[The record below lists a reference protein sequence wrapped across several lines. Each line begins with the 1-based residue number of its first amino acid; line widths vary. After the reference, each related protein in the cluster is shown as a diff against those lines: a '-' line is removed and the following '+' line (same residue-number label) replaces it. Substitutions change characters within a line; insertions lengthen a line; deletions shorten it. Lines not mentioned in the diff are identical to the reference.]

1 MSQNSRVIWSEG
13 LLLAPQHLQQ
23 WDRHLQHLIRSRLRA
38 SSAFDWGFVSLEIDE
53 ESLRNGRVALKEARG
68 ILPEGTPFSMPEQDP
83 MPPARAIEGHFGTK
97 QDTLPVYLGLPAAR
111 PGRPQLSDPNSPAR
125 PGTPTPRYSPD
136 EVELADDT
144 TASNERRVS
153 VARPNFTVLFPDDAL
168 GEYDVLPMAEVLRTG
183 EGSYTLRDDYI
194 PPSLSIGAT
203 EVLMRKLRSELEMMI
218 TKSGELSGR
227 RRQRG
232 SDIAEF
238 SASES
243 AHFWLL
249 HGVNTYIPVLSHYV
263 GHRRAHPEDVYLSLA
278 AFAGALC
285 TYSTELAA
293 KDLPAYEHR
302 SLGATFAGIHSVLA
316 RLIQTVISSK
326 AVRIDLEKRDGSIY
340 VGQIHDPRLLEPS
353 SSLYLGVRADL
364 EEQRLVSDLPAKI
377 KIASLDQIDFLIDN
391 ALRGVP
397 IRFNRVPPA
406 SLPAKASYL
415 YFELDSGADAWSGV
429 KGSQNI
435 AIFAPPDVPGITLEL
450 LGIRE

>member
-1 MSQNSRVIWSEG
+1 MSQNSRVVWSEG

-23 WDRHLQHLIRSRLRA
+23 WDRHIQHLLRSRFRA
-38 SSAFDWGFVSLEIDE
+38 SRGYDWGFVSLELDE
-53 ESLRNGRVALKEARG
+53 ESLRNGRLAVKEARG
-68 ILPEGTPFSMPEQDP
+68 VLPEGTPFSIPDQDP
-83 MPPARAIEGHFGTK
+83 VPPARALEGHFGAK
-97 QDTLPVYLGLPAAR
+97 QETLAVSLGLPAAR
-111 PGRPQLSDPNSPAR
+111 PGRPQLVDFDAAPRTGMPM
-125 PGTPTPRYSPD
+125 PRYSP
-136 EVELADDT
+136 EEIELADDI
-144 TASNERRVS
+144 TASGERRLT
-153 VARPNFTVLFPDDAL
+153 VARPNFSILFPDDAV
-168 GEYDVLPMAEVLRTG
+168 GEYDLMPMAEVVRTG
-183 EGSYTLRDDYI
+183 EGGYALRDDYI
-194 PPSLSIGAT
+194 PPCLSVGAS
-203 EVLMRKLRSELEMMI
+203 EVLMRRLRSELEMMI
-218 TKSGELSGR
+218 TKSGELSSR

-249 HGVNTYIPVLSHYV
+249 HGVNTYIPVLSHFV
-263 GHRRAHPEDVYLSLA
+263 GHRRSHPEDVYVSLA

-285 TYSTELAA
+285 TYSNDLAP

-302 SLGATFAGIHSVLA
+302 SLGATFAGIHAVLT
-316 RLIQTVISSK
+316 RLLQTVISSK

-340 VGQIHDPRLLEPS
+340 VGQIRDPRLLEPS
-353 SSLYLGVRADL
+353 STLYLGVRADV

-377 KIASLDQIDFLIDN
+377 KIASFDQIDFLIAN

-406 SLPAKASYL
+406 ALPAKSSYL
-415 YFELDSGADAWSGV
+415 YFELDSGADAWNGV

-450 LGIRE
+450 LGVRE